1 MFTNHDLI
9 AEALE
14 KRDSGLLAHTLAVR
28 LKAALRDFYSLCD
41 AYDQLSRD
49 CEIGKG
55 KLATQKSKY
64 ARLEKRLE
72 AVRKKLGE

>member
-1 MFTNHDLI
+1 
-9 AEALE
+9 
-14 KRDSGLLAHTLAVR
+14 
-28 LKAALRDFYSLCD
+28 LKAALREFDSLCD

-64 ARLEKRLE
+64 ARLQERLE